1 MNKLTTTQETTLR
14 LAGAGTSARRR
25 HLALSPVRA
34 ALLVLMAFVAVG
46 QLFPLI
52 WLINYSFLKS
62 GEFFTGSILKWPEQF
77 QWKNYRDAFT
87 HGHVPEYFL
96 NSVIVTAASI
106 AGTLLLSLAMAYA
119 FTRMRWK
126 WRELSKNAI
135 LIGMMIP
142 IHATLL
148 PNYVLFHKVGLLN
161 SYLGLILPYIAVSIP
176 ISIYIISGF
185 LESLPSAVEE
195 SAVIDGCSIYG
206 VIFRFVM
213 PMVAPALGTVG
224 VMTFISCWNE
234 FIMAYTFITKESLKT
249 LPFAIIQFAG
259 QYSSNYGAQFAVLT
273 IIALPSL
280 LMYLL
285 FTEQIARGLTAG
297 AVKG

>member
-1 MNKLTTTQETTLR
+1 MNGLTTTHETAVR
-14 LAGAGTSARRR
+14 LADAGSPARNRR
-25 HLALSPVRA
+25 LALSPVKA
-34 ALLVLMAFVAVG
+34 ALLVLMAMVAVG
-46 QLFPLI
+46 QLFPLV
-52 WLINYSFLKS
+52 WLVNYSFLKS
-62 GEFFTGSILKWPEQF
+62 GEFYSDAILKWPDEF

-87 HGHVPEYFL
+87 YGHVPEYFL

-106 AGTLLLSLAMAYA
+106 AGTLLLSLTMAYA

-126 WRELSKNAI
+126 WREVSKNLI

-148 PNYVLFHKVGLLN
+148 PNYILFHKVGLLN
-161 SYLGLILPYIAVSIP
+161 HYLGLILPYIAVSIP
-176 ISIYIISGF
+176 ISIYIVSGF
-185 LESLPSAVEE
+185 LESLPTAVEE

-206 VIFRFVM
+206 VIFRIVT

-234 FIMAYTFITKESLKT
+234 FIMAYTFITEESLKT
-249 LPFAIIQFAG
+249 LPFSIIQFVG